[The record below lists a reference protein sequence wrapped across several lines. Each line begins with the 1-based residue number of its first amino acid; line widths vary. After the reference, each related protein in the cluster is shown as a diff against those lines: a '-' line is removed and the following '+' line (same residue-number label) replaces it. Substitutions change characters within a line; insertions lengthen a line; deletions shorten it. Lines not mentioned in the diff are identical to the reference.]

1 MATYTNLPGTLNIE
15 VRQGDELGLTPD
27 FNVSLSGYT
36 VSAAVYSV
44 ITNNTVGTMSAA
56 LTTDGSDG
64 KVSLAMT
71 EAETSALAKGTYRWA
86 LTWTA
91 PGSVARMALTGSLEI
106 KPWA

>member
-1 MATYTNLPGTLNIE
+1 MATYTNLPGVLNIE

-44 ITNNTVGTMSAA
+44 ITGNTVGPMSAS

-71 EAETSALAKGTYRWA
+71 EAETTALARGTYRWA
-86 LTWTA
+86 LSWVA
-91 PGSVARMALTGSLEI
+91 PGSVSRMALTGSLEV

>member
-15 VRQGDELGLTPD
+15 VRRGDELGLTPD
-27 FNVSLSGYT
+27 FNIDLTGYT
-36 VSAAVYSV
+36 VAAAVYSCV
-44 ITNNTVGTMSAA
+44 TGSTCGTMSAS
-56 LTTDGSDG
+56 LTNTGSDG

-71 EAETSALAKGTYRWA
+71 EAETSALAQGTYRWA

-91 PGSVARMALTGSLEI
+91 PGSVARMALTGALEV

>member
-1 MATYTNLPGTLNIE
+1 MATYTNLPGVLNIE
-15 VRQGDELGLTPD
+15 VRRGDELGLTPD
-27 FNVSLSGYT
+27 FNVSLAGYT
-36 VSAAVYSV
+36 VSAAVYSCV
-44 ITNNTVGTMSAA
+44 TGNTAGTMSAS

-71 EAETSALAKGTYRWA
+71 EAETSALAQGTYRWA

-91 PGSVARMALTGSLEI
+91 PGSVARMALTGALEV

>member
-15 VRQGDELGLTPD
+15 VRRGDELGLMPD
-27 FNVSLSGYT
+27 FSVSLAGYT

-44 ITNNTVGTMSAA
+44 VTGDTAGTMTAA
-56 LTTDGSDG
+56 LYGDGSDG
-64 KVSLAMT
+64 KVNLSMT
-71 EAETSALAKGTYRWA
+71 EAETSALATGTYRWA

-91 PGSVARMALTGSLEI
+91 PGSVARMALTGALEV